1 MTRRVCPP
9 TLSCPGQLSLTLTP
23 TLAPTLTATLAQT
36 LTLTLTLSLALAP
49 TPTLVRRVLDAAAE
63 AGVGVS
69 WHLEPYGGRT
79 AQTVLADLRY
89 PTLSLR
95 LGLTTEPTP
104 SQVLAD
110 LRYPTLSLRL
120 GLTTDPTPN
129 QVLAD
134 LRYLH
139 ERHGAM
145 SRALPAHLKPGAAP
159 WDRPA
164 HEELD
169 THHKNA

>member
-9 TLSCPGQLSLTLTP
+9 TLSCPGQLTLTLTP

-110 LRYPTLSLRL
+110 LRY
-120 GLTTDPTPN
+120 
-129 QVLAD
+129 
-134 LRYLH
+134 LH

>member
-9 TLSCPGQLSLTLTP
+9 TLSCPGQLTLTLTP
-23 TLAPTLTATLAQT
+23 TLAPTLTPTLAQT
-36 LTLTLTLSLALAP
+36 LTLSLTLSLALAP

-104 SQVLAD
+104 D
-110 LRYPTLSLRL
+110 
-120 GLTTDPTPN
+120 

>member
-1 MTRRVCPP
+1 MCPP
-9 TLSCPGQLSLTLTP
+9 TLSCPGQLTLTLTP
-23 TLAPTLTATLAQT
+23 TLAPTLTPTLAQT

-104 SQVLAD
+104 
-110 LRYPTLSLRL
+110 
-120 GLTTDPTPN
+120 N

-145 SRALPAHLKPGAAP
+145 SRALPANLKPGAAP

>member
-1 MTRRVCPP
+1 MCPP
-9 TLSCPGQLSLTLTP
+9 TLSCPGQLTLTLTP

-110 LRYPTLSLRL
+110 LRY
-120 GLTTDPTPN
+120 
-129 QVLAD
+129 
-134 LRYLH
+134 LH
-139 ERHGAM
+139 ERHGAL

-159 WDRPA
+159 WYRPV

>member
-1 MTRRVCPP
+1 MCPP
-9 TLSCPGQLSLTLTP
+9 TLSCPGQLTLTLTP
-23 TLAPTLTATLAQT
+23 TLAPTLTPTLAQ
-36 LTLTLTLSLALAP
+36 TLTLTLSLALAP

-89 PTLSLR
+89 PTRSLR
-95 LGLTTEPTP
+95 LGLTTE
-104 SQVLAD
+104 
-110 LRYPTLSLRL
+110 
-120 GLTTDPTPN
+120 PTPN

-139 ERHGAM
+139 ERHGTM
-145 SRALPAHLKPGAAP
+145 SRALPANLKPGAAP
-159 WDRPA
+159 WDSPV